1 MNRWDIIN
9 EFVDKYGY
17 EDYLEIGLDSGICRD
32 NVRTKNKTTV
42 DPLDKTDNPTH
53 LMTSDEFFRGNTN
66 KFDVIFIDGLHEAP
80 QVYRDILNSL
90 ECLKDGGTILCHDM
104 LPTSEDIQAVPR
116 ISNIWTG
123 DCWKSFMKLR
133 GSRKDLE
140 MFVVQDDWG
149 VGVIR
154 KGSQDI
160 HEELNVSLAEMDWAF
175 YLEHKSKMNYI
186 DRNQFLDYIK
196 KG

>member
-1 MNRWDIIN
+1 MKRWDIIN
-9 EFVDKYGY
+9 CFIDKYGY
-17 EDYLEIGLDSGICRD
+17 KDYLEIGLDSGICRD
-32 NVRTKNKTTV
+32 NVKAENKTTV

-53 LMTSDEFFRGNTN
+53 LMTSDKFFRGNTK

-80 QVYRDILNSL
+80 QVYKDILNAL
-90 ECLKDGGTILCHDM
+90 DCLKDGGTILCHDM
-104 LPTSEDIQAVPR
+104 LPTSEKVQAVPR
-116 ISNIWTG
+116 ISDLWTG
-123 DCWKSFMKLR
+123 DCWKAWAKLR

-160 HEELNVSLAEMDWAF
+160 AEELNISLAEMDWNF
-175 YLEHKSKMNYI
+175 YVEHQSKFNYI
-186 DRNQFLDYIK
+186 DGGQFLK
-196 KG
+196 KMEEK